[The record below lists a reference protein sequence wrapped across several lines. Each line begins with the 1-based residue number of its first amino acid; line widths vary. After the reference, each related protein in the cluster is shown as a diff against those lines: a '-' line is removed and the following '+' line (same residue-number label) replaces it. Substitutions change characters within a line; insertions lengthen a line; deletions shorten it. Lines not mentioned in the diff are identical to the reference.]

1 MPAQPQVSDH
11 KSGLAIAE
19 QLAELAD
26 YAHQNQR
33 HVRARRRARVRSE
46 HAAQQDVEQLAMEA
60 AAKEADFRRKGTY
73 FLAVTDF
80 DGKPIVQVCTRRRP
94 SRRAGRPT
102 STG

>member
-1 MPAQPQVSDH
+1 MAA
-11 KSGLAIAE
+11 LRAAE
-19 QLAELAD
+19 LLAED
-26 YAHQNQR
+26 
-33 HVRARRRARVRSE
+33 
-46 HAAQQDVEQLAMEA
+46 AAQQDVEQLAMEA